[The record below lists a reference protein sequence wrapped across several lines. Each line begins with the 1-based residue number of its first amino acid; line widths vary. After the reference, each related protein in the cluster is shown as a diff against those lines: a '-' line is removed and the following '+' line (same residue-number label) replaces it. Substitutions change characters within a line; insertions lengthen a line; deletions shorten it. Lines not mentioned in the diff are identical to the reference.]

1 MDPGLWCFA
10 SLTSARSCSLCSWVA
25 VEVPR
30 YLFYAFQLFDAVPAA
45 LKWYRYSAFYIL
57 YPTGITGELV
67 SMLVAAVDLFKT
79 GVRFFLGACTCCIS
93 HKQDAHTTTFST
105 PIS

>member
-1 MDPGLWCFA
+1 MLVVVVH
-10 SLTSARSCSLCSWVA
+10 SWIA

-30 YLFYAFQLFDAVPAA
+30 YLFYAFQLFDAVPAP

-67 SMLVAAVDLFKT
+67 SMIVAAADLWKT
-79 GVRFFLGACTCCIS
+79 GVCFVSSCIHS
-93 HKQDAHTTTFST
+93 E
-105 PIS
+105 IS